1 MGYKEKAGWK
11 CAHVA
16 EVKWSIAEGE
26 LQWGLKQL
34 RKIRNREVGHLRE
47 AADTWELMGKLIGSE
62 QNWPC

>member
-1 MGYKEKAGWK
+1 M
-11 CAHVA
+11 A